1 MKQLFDFFPILLF
14 FIVYKFYLD
23 LPEGLITTVNDI
35 LPFMALTPGES
46 SDAIFLATLIAIL
59 ATILLVAYSF
69 IVNKKVEKMPLI
81 TLVLLLVFGGATLL
95 FKNPLFIQWKPTAI
109 NWLFALT
116 FLGSQFI
123 GDKPLVQR
131 MMSQALEI
139 NDSSVWAKLNLTW
152 VGFFIVSGIA
162 NLLVAPQIDP
172 LNFRFSE
179 DTWVDFKLF
188 GLMGMTIVFVLTQ
201 AFYLARYIPSEK
213 ESEGH

>member
-23 LPEGLITTVNDI
+23 LPDGLITSVNDV

-46 SDAIFLATLIAIL
+46 SDAIFLATLVAIV
-59 ATILLVAYSF
+59 ATLILVLYSAVVA
-69 IVNKKVEKMPLI
+69 KKVEKMPLI

-109 NWLFALT
+109 NWLFAVV

-139 NDSSVWAKLNLTW
+139 NDSGVWAKLNLTW
-152 VGFFIVSGIA
+152 VGFFIFLGIA
-162 NLLVAPQIDP
+162 NLLVAPRIDP
-172 LNFRFSE
+172 LNFQFSE
-179 DTWVDFKLF
+179 DNWVDFKLF
-188 GLMGMTIVFVLTQ
+188 GLMGMTIAFVIVQ
-201 AFYLARYIPSEK
+201 ALYLARYVPIVNK
-213 ESEGH
+213 ETD